1 MMSFLKNQKNTKD
14 VITFSFDKNELQETD
29 WENDNEFEYK
39 NEMYDVIEK
48 TNAGGRLVIRC
59 VSDENETA
67 LLNEYQKTSKQK
79 QSETIFQLLTASF
92 LLPDNSFTLQPLTKT
107 ERLYANQNFP
117 LQSLA
122 SSVALPPPD
131 VC

>member
-1 MMSFLKNQKNTKD
+1 MMSFLKKQKNTKD
-14 VITFSFDKNELQETD
+14 VITFSFDKNELQKTD
-29 WENDNEFEYK
+29 WENDKEFEYK

-48 TNAGGRLVIRC
+48 TNVDGRLVIRC

-67 LLNEYQKTSKQK
+67 LLNEYQKTNKQNH
-79 QSETIFQLLTASF
+79 SESILQLLTASF
-92 LLPDNSFTLQPLTKT
+92 LLPNNYFTLQPLTKT
-107 ERLYANQNFP
+107 ERLYANQSFP

-131 VC
+131 VF